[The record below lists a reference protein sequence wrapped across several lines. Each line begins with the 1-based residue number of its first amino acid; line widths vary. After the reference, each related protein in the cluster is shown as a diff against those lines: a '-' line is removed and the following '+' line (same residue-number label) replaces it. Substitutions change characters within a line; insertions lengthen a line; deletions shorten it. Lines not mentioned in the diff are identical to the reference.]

1 MRHWPWRRI
10 FFFLAIF
17 LIGVGIAPLAALLW
31 HGWTH
36 NFQPLSMQLPTA
48 KGEYASAEFKTDLD
62 EGYMIQLELMDESHR
77 SIELNPD
84 ATIDLDWKIVD
95 TNGAVIAKGVQDGR
109 IGGGNEVNFGEYKPR
124 RGTHQR
130 MIVNIH
136 EDIAEPA
143 GSTLTLQVNSEED
156 PEGAA
161 FGFLIF
167 SWWAAIVGGAGA
179 VTLIALFLL
188 RIARPIRSTPSR
200 IPQTP

>member
-1 MRHWPWRRI
+1 
-10 FFFLAIF
+10 
-17 LIGVGIAPLAALLW
+17 
-31 HGWTH
+31 
-36 NFQPLSMQLPTA
+36 
-48 KGEYASAEFKTDLD
+48 
-62 EGYMIQLELMDESHR
+62 MIQLELMDESHR

-109 IGGGNEVNFGEYKPR
+109 IGGNEVNFGEYKPR

-161 FGFLIF
+161 FGFVIF
-167 SWWAAIVGGAGA
+167 SWWALIVGGAGA
-179 VTLIALFLL
+179 VILLALFIL
-188 RIARPIRSTPSR
+188 RTARPIGGTPSK

>member
-1 MRHWPWRRI
+1 MRRWPSRRI
-10 FFFLAIF
+10 LSILAML
-17 LIGVGIAPLAALLW
+17 LIVVGVTPLAALLW

-48 KGEYASAEFKTDLD
+48 KGEYTSAEFKTDLD

-109 IGGGNEVNFGEYKPR
+109 IGGNEVNFGEYKPR

-161 FGFLIF
+161 FGFVIF
-167 SWWAAIVGGAGA
+167 SWWALIVGGAGA
-179 VTLIALFLL
+179 VILLALFIL
-188 RIARPIRSTPSR
+188 RTARPLGGTPSK
-200 IPQTP
+200 ITQTP

>member
-1 MRHWPWRRI
+1 MRRWPSRRI
-10 FFFLAIF
+10 LSILAML
-17 LIGVGIAPLAALLW
+17 LIVVGVTPLAALLW

-48 KGEYASAEFKTDLD
+48 KGEYTSAEFKTDLD

-109 IGGGNEVNFGEYKPR
+109 IGGNEVNFGEYKPR

-161 FGFLIF
+161 FGFVIF
-167 SWWAAIVGGAGA
+167 SWWALIVGGAGA
-179 VTLIALFLL
+179 VILLALFIL
-188 RIARPIRSTPSR
+188 RTARPIGGTPSK